1 MYFTSN
7 KLVLFT
13 LSSFQST
20 RLNDQFVLL
29 VVRLRSL
36 LTDYHFISKIVRSKT
51 SCRLITCAFSDFCV
65 PQYMFTSFLN
75 MVSWCE
81 IMFFFYNIYVCL
93 SVSPVSSNSCCLLFY
108 FRWRQRRGRG
118 YDGRSAKDGVWWC
131 FKEGQRSDTDVLLNH
146 IGCVRTPNGSVLI
159 PVWNEDYFLIDSLKL
174 SFWNI

>member
-81 IMFFFYNIYVCL
+81 IMFFFITFMFV
-93 SVSPVSSNSCCLLFY
+93 SVWVLCLLTPAVCF
-108 FRWRQRRGRG
+108 FISGGDRDEGEDTTGDLRRTE
-118 YDGRSAKDGVWWC
+118 SDGVL
-131 FKEGQRSDTDVLLNH
+131 KKV
-146 IGCVRTPNGSVLI
+146 SVQTQTFSWI
-159 PVWNEDYFLIDSLKL
+159 ISAVSEPQTAAF
-174 SFWNI
+174 